1 MDKLRWLMTAA
12 AAFVVTVLHD
22 GSNHNAAILAAVTAY
37 TKRNLSVVVESGG
50 RMRWA
55 VRLCVG
61 CAVWFIN
68 LKREKVVVVTG
79 LIRIET
85 SHFTQSQSQLC
96 FFLLCTCLIF
106 SALALIFIA
115 LGLLESSDRTWCN
128 RQ

>member
-55 VRLCVG
+55 VWLCGMVHQPQEG
-61 CAVWFIN
+61 KSCRSYW
-68 LKREKVVVVTG
+68 LDK
-79 LIRIET
+79 
-85 SHFTQSQSQLC
+85 
-96 FFLLCTCLIF
+96 
-106 SALALIFIA
+106 
-115 LGLLESSDRTWCN
+115 D
-128 RQ
+128 